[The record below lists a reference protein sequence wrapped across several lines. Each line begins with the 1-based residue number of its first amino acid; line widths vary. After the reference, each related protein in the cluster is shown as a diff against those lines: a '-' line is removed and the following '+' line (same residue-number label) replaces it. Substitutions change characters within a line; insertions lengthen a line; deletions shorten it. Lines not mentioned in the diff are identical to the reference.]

1 MQQQI
6 KPQSANTW
14 RAVAISL
21 VLIILLIGIGFAVPI
36 IKVPVATTET
46 YTETE
51 YKEEAYTVVETTP
64 AQTATAGTATKSITF
79 FDGTLFEMGARV
91 MPDRWG
97 TEARFKLDIAG
108 KTNPRVAGSWIVEN
122 FPFAVYVTVVNPNNI
137 FDYQHRGLEASPQS
151 DDFEFVPTVPGVYT
165 MRFSSDYVRISKYAR
180 LTLALQWDEPSSGIA
195 PQNTTTK
202 EVTKY
207 RQVPVQ
213 VQKQRTVVKY
223 EKVSVWQLIFKR

>member
-1 MQQQI
+1 MEQQI
-6 KPQSANTW
+6 KPKSANTW
-14 RAVAISL
+14 RAVALFL
-21 VLIILLIGIGFAVPI
+21 VFIILLVGLGFSVPLVN
-36 IKVPVATTET
+36 VPVTTTET

-64 AQTATAGTATKSITF
+64 TAGAATNSITF
-79 FDGTLFEMGARV
+79 FDETLFEMGASV

-108 KTNPRVAGSWIVEN
+108 RTNPRVIGSWVVEN
-122 FPFAVYVTVVNPNNI
+122 FPFAVYVTIVNPNSI
-137 FDYQHRGLEASPQS
+137 FVYQYKGPEASPQS
-151 DDFEFVPTVPGVYT
+151 HDFEFVPTVPGVYT
-165 MRFSSDYVRISKYAR
+165 IRFSSDYIRLSRYIR
-180 LTLALQWDEPSSGIA
+180 LTLALKWDEPSSGA
-195 PQNTTTK
+195 VSQAATTT

-223 EKVSVWQLIFKR
+223 EKVSVWQLLFKR

>member
-1 MQQQI
+1 MEQQI
-6 KPQSANTW
+6 KPKSPNTW
-14 RAVAISL
+14 RAVALFL
-21 VLIILLIGIGFAVPI
+21 VFIILLVGIGFSVPLVN
-36 IKVPVATTET
+36 VPVTTTET

-64 AQTATAGTATKSITF
+64 TAGAATNSITF
-79 FDGTLFEMGARV
+79 FDETLFEMGASV

-108 KTNPRVAGSWIVEN
+108 RTNPRVIGSWVVEN
-122 FPFAVYVTVVNPNNI
+122 FPFAVYVTIVNPNSI
-137 FDYQHRGLEASPQS
+137 FVYQYKGPEASPQS
-151 DDFEFVPTVPGVYT
+151 HDFEFVPTVPGVYT
-165 MRFSSDYVRISKYAR
+165 IRFSSDYIRLSRYIR
-180 LTLALQWDEPSSGIA
+180 LTLALKWDEPSSGA
-195 PQNTTTK
+195 VSQATTTT

-223 EKVSVWQLIFKR
+223 EKVSVWQLLFKR